1 MRSEFA
7 PSIAFHCPAYLSQQ
21 LSEAGITMPDLHM
34 CAPDS
39 ENKHEGGSALGGMV
53 SS

>member
-7 PSIAFHCPAYLSQQ
+7 PSIAIHCLAYLSQQ
-21 LSEAGITMPDLHM
+21 LSEAGIIMPDLHI

-39 ENKHEGGSALGGMV
+39 ENKHEGESALGGIV
-53 SS
+53 S